1 METYNKN
8 MFSNYPDVVNVAE
21 LQEMLCIGRNK
32 AYSLLQQGVIKSRKI
47 GTIYKIPKINII
59 KFLEEV

>member
-21 LQEMLCIGRNK
+21 LQEMLSIGRNK